1 MKQKYMQPEIM
12 ILEFKIQNQLLQSS
26 VIVTDEETEEQ
37 W

>member
-12 ILEFKIQNQLLQSS
+12 ILEFIIQNQLLQSS